1 MPVVMKDKKSAL
13 VSLLDKYAVAY
24 TECQLEDERPV
35 QPWRC
40 NRKYMELQKLVESKS
55 VEQPCLLRFCHL
67 TDAETSFEDL
77 LYREFDLCEFISGH
91 KIVALHAA
99 FTDGCGSVIVRMDN
113 GIIGSVEVGNNLPSG
128 TPEVDR
134 HEIVARRGV
143 ASDIA
148 VDTQIPQ
155 HSIYLYTD
163 NGPQTY
169 KDIDTEL
176 FGLSEKDIDAVRA
189 KFSLLSGKSTVEEH
203 EAQDLHLK
211 AAVAAALESNEKHM
225 KIEL

>member
-1 MPVVMKDKKSAL
+1 MKDIKSAL
-13 VSLLDKYAVAY
+13 KGLLDKYAVAY
-24 TECQLEDERPV
+24 TDSQLEEDLPV

-40 NRKYMELQKLVESKS
+40 NRKYVELQKLVESRTI
-55 VEQPCLLRFCHL
+55 EDPCLLRFCHL
-67 TDAETSFEDL
+67 TDAETSFEYL
-77 LYREFDLCEFISGH
+77 LYREFDLCEFISGR

-113 GIIGSVEVGNNLPSG
+113 GVIGSVEVGNNLPSG

-155 HSIYLYTD
+155 HSIYLYTED
-163 NGPQTY
+163 GSEIY
-169 KDIDTEL
+169 KDIDMEL
-176 FGLSEKDIDAVRA
+176 FGLSEREIETARA

-203 EAQDLHLK
+203 KSQDQHLK